1 MSKSTMIAALSLLAT
16 AMLATSC
23 SGDGGKAVPAPS
35 PSPASSAGPKFGAP
49 RVPAPLDPA
58 SLEKTPCAAMTA
70 DQVASLGAPLKSAV
84 PKTDDPTGPVCNWN
98 FATADGPSSTSGAV
112 FTADP
117 THGGIS
123 GLYGKQ
129 QTGGLTKFEPFSVNG
144 YPGVIYDAA
153 TNSMPGSCGL
163 AVGLRDD
170 LTYTIS
176 VDLDVLKKPF
186 ADSCEVGKKVAGY
199 VIQYL
204 QKGGH

>member
-1 MSKSTMIAALSLLAT
+1 MPKPTTITALSLLAT
-16 AMLATSC
+16 AILATSC
-23 SGDGGKAVPAPS
+23 SGEGGEATPAPS
-35 PSPASSAGPKFGAP
+35 SVPVSSVSPKFGAP
-49 RVPAPLDPA
+49 PVSTPLDPGP
-58 SLEKTPCAAMTA
+58 LEKTPCAAMTA
-70 DQVASLGAPLKSAV
+70 DQVAALGAPLKTTKAK
-84 PKTDDPTGPVCNWN
+84 PADPTGPACSWV
-98 FATADGPSSTSGAV
+98 FDTPDGPSSATGAV

-153 TNSMPGSCGL
+153 ANSMPGSCGL